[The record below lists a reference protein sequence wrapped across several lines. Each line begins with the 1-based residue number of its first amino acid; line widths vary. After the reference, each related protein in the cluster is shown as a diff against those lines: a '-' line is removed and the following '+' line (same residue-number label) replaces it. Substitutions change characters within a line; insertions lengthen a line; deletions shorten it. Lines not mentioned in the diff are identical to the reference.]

1 MVLLAK
7 IIVISRRLFSF
18 LAKNLLFRPTR
29 VVLRLFFHKVV
40 VKLYSIQLSVMRRL
54 GLKKNSNLSNGIVF
68 DQKYVYVM
76 VGLFTIVFVFVNL
89 SGNSKAASLNDIGGK
104 TILSTLIESE
114 FGTAEEAQLVE
125 ETFDQEVTISP
136 TQQSYL
142 DNLSSARYQP
152 IAEMNPQEEEE
163 VIEDNF
169 DDNYATVRPGMAS
182 NKTEQIRRET
192 VTYVVEAGDTI
203 STIAQKFGIGVNSI
217 LWENNLNAYSV
228 IRPGDSLSI
237 LPVSGIT
244 YKVAR
249 GESLKSIAA
258 KYDVSEEEILAYND
272 IGANGQLQ
280 IGQKLMIPGGKKD
293 SYAENKPKTYSG
305 LSLIK
310 DLIKPSSKTPK
321 PADSTPRVGNKMN
334 WPTVGY
340 RITQYF
346 SWRHFGLDV
355 ANKIGTPLYAAD
367 AGVVEAAGWGNGYG
381 NQILINHGGGKKTRY
396 AHLSKF
402 SVKKGDHVNKGQVV
416 GLMGS
421 TGWSTGSHIHFEVI
435 INGVKY
441 NPLNYVK

>member
-1 MVLLAK
+1 MP
-7 IIVISRRLFSF
+7 IS
-18 LAKNLLFRPTR
+18 
-29 VVLRLFFHKVV
+29 
-40 VKLYSIQLSVMRRL
+40 
-54 GLKKNSNLSNGIVF
+54 
-68 DQKYVYVM
+68 
-76 VGLFTIVFVFVNL
+76 
-89 SGNSKAASLNDIGGK
+89 
-104 TILSTLIESE
+104 
-114 FGTAEEAQLVE
+114 
-125 ETFDQEVTISP
+125 
-136 TQQSYL
+136 
-142 DNLSSARYQP
+142 
-152 IAEMNPQEEEE
+152 
-163 VIEDNF
+163 
-169 DDNYATVRPGMAS
+169 
-182 NKTEQIRRET
+182 
-192 VTYVVEAGDTI
+192 
-203 STIAQKFGIGVNSI
+203 GV
-217 LWENNLNAYSV
+217 
-228 IRPGDSLSI
+228 
-237 LPVSGIT
+237 T

-272 IGANGQLQ
+272 IGSNGQLQ

-310 DLIKPSSKTPK
+310 DLIKPSSNTPK
-321 PADSTPRVGNKMN
+321 PTDSAPRVGNKMN

-346 SWRHFGLDV
+346 SWRHFGIDV

-367 AGVVEAAGWGNGYG
+367 AGVVEVAGWGNGYG

>member
-1 MVLLAK
+1 
-7 IIVISRRLFSF
+7 
-18 LAKNLLFRPTR
+18 
-29 VVLRLFFHKVV
+29 LRLFFHKVV
-40 VKLYSIQLSVMRRL
+40 VKLYSFQLSVMRKL
-54 GLKKNSNLSNGIVF
+54 GWKKNNNLSDSIIF
-68 DQKYVYVM
+68 DQRYVYVM
-76 VGLFTIVFVFVNL
+76 VGIFTVAFVFVNL
-89 SGNSKAASLNDIGGK
+89 SGSSKAASLNEVGGK

-114 FGTAEEAQLVE
+114 FGTVEEAQLIE
-125 ETFDQEVTISP
+125 ETFDQEATISP

-152 IAEMNPQEEEE
+152 IAEMNPEEEEE
-163 VIEDNF
+163 VIENNF

-192 VTYVVEAGDTI
+192 VTYVVESGDTI

-237 LPVSGIT
+237 LPISGVT

-272 IGANGQLQ
+272 IGSNGQLQ

-310 DLIKPSSKTPK
+310 DLIKPSSNTPK
-321 PADSTPRVGNKMN
+321 PTDSAPRVGNKMN

-346 SWRHFGLDV
+346 SWRHFGIDV

-367 AGVVEAAGWGNGYG
+367 AGVVEVAGWGNGYG